1 MYLFGREDDVCCVRW
16 VAVVA
21 VLAVLALHATIPII
35 TPAPHTRPAVE
46 HTGQEMAKC
55 AAHIFY
61 ILFLLR
67 LGPGVSFSLLQCI
80 KHQYSSTVSTPLHS
94 GKFREVVENQHAAS
108 AVCSVKQRAASN
120 KWAIILPNTIPD
132 TPIIGV
138 TSHFNVSR
146 SNPENSPLWHIVV
159 ALIEI
164 RLHLSTIACPHHTCL
179 GAPK

>member
-1 MYLFGREDDVCCVRW
+1 MYLFGREDDVSFVRW

-35 TPAPHTRPAVE
+35 TPAQHTRPPVE
-46 HTGQEMAKC
+46 HTGQEMVKC

-94 GKFREVVENQHAAS
+94 GKFREVVEN
-108 AVCSVKQRAASN
+108 
-120 KWAIILPNTIPD
+120 
-132 TPIIGV
+132 
-138 TSHFNVSR
+138 
-146 SNPENSPLWHIVV
+146 
-159 ALIEI
+159 
-164 RLHLSTIACPHHTCL
+164 
-179 GAPK
+179 

>member
-35 TPAPHTRPAVE
+35 TPAPAPHTRPTVE
-46 HTGQEMAKC
+46 HTRQEMANC

-94 GKFREVVENQHAAS
+94 GKFREVVEN
-108 AVCSVKQRAASN
+108 
-120 KWAIILPNTIPD
+120 
-132 TPIIGV
+132 
-138 TSHFNVSR
+138 
-146 SNPENSPLWHIVV
+146 
-159 ALIEI
+159 
-164 RLHLSTIACPHHTCL
+164 
-179 GAPK
+179 